1 MRLVQRGRTS
11 ASPAQVWEVLGIPS
25 RWPEFEPALRRVRGT
40 HRAAAP
46 GQTLVGV
53 SRLAL
58 VGVPIDVLEVVP
70 ASRLVL
76 RVHVAPGVQQT
87 LTFELLPTV
96 KGGTDVHL
104 RVVVEGLLARLAV
117 APLWLAGAFTL
128 RLLLA
133 RTERIARA
141 ARRAA

>member
-11 ASPAQVWEVLGIPS
+11 ASPAQVWEVLGTPA

-40 HRAAAP
+40 SRTAAP
-46 GQTLVGV
+46 GQALVGV
-53 SRLAL
+53 SRVAL
-58 VGVPIDVLEVVP
+58 VGLPIDVLEVVP

-87 LTFELLPTV
+87 MSFEVVPAV
-96 KGGTDVHL
+96 GGGSHVRL
-104 RVVVEGLLARLAV
+104 GFVVDGMLARLAV
-117 APLWLAGAFTL
+117 APLWLSGGLTL